1 MKKKHIRLGN
11 IQKHIR
17 LGNIQKH
24 IRLGNIQIEETIRT
38 PDPGI

>member
-1 MKKKHIRLGN
+1 MKK
-11 IQKHIR
+11 KHIR